1 MDPAPRE
8 RQAGYVCAV
17 AMMCI
22 WVSFIVSGRAGS
34 RTGLPP
40 WDMGLLRYAGS
51 LLAVLPVLL
60 RHGLPRVT
68 LRQVVVIQLTACFGF
83 GLLAYAAFSLAP
95 AAHGAVL
102 IPGGLTFVSALMM
115 WLVFGDRFAGR
126 RAVGLGLTAG
136 GIVLLAWDTFDT
148 APGAWRGDLLFVAA
162 VICFALYMVAVRH
175 WRIGARDATMT
186 MCLYALPVYL
196 PVWLLLPTR
205 IPQVP
210 PLAVAW
216 QFVMQGVLAVLV
228 ANYLF
233 TRAMNVL
240 GPATLT
246 AITSLVPGVAALCGW
261 LLLGERIGAIGAA
274 GIALV
279 CVATAL
285 AVTGR
290 PAAAPHVAPGR
301 ART

>member
-1 MDPAPRE
+1 MIPTPRE
-8 RQAGYVCAV
+8 RQAGYLCVF
-17 AMMCI
+17 AMMFI
-22 WVSFIVSGRAGS
+22 WTGFIISGRAGS

-51 LLAVLPVLL
+51 LLAALPFML
-60 RHGLPRVT
+60 RHGLPRVS
-68 LRQVVVIQLTACFGF
+68 LRQAAVILVTACFGF

-95 AAHGAVL
+95 ASHGAVL
-102 IPGGLTFVSALMM
+102 IPGGLPFVSALVM
-115 WLVFGDRFAGR
+115 WLAFGDRFTAR
-126 RAVGLGLTAG
+126 RCIALGLIAAG
-136 GIVLLAWDTFDT
+136 IALLAWDTFGAT
-148 APGAWRGDLLFVAA
+148 PGAWRGDLLFLAA
-162 VICFALYMVAVRH
+162 IASFAIYMVAVRH
-175 WRIGARDATMT
+175 WRIGARDATLA

-205 IPQVP
+205 IHEAP

-216 QFVMQGVLAVLV
+216 QFVMQGALAVLA

-246 AITSLVPGVAALCGW
+246 TCTALVPGMAAFGAW
-261 LLLGERIGAIGAA
+261 ALLGEPIGAVGLV
-274 GIALV
+274 GIAV
-279 CVATAL
+279 VSVATVL

-290 PAAAPHVAPGR
+290 PAADPRVARGPAPS
-301 ART
+301 